1 MKEELEG
8 MISNLKNVGFTISKI
23 EKELNFSNGVIGKAI
38 SGKIKLND
46 EKFDLLKLF
55 YEKHTDV
62 NFELAKPENNN
73 IPSEPK
79 VKTPNSEE
87 KTKAPQQSYF
97 SKLLLEF
104 NNLVADQPSVKSI
117 KSELDAI
124 FQKSANSELNYRQTD
139 AIRARVINYM
149 NGDYGNSRNQLKT
162 S

>member
-46 EKFDLLKLF
+46 EKFDLLKKFHESLINSCDKDDF
-55 YEKHTDV
+55 NNTAEKSKEKQITV
-62 NFELAKPENNN
+62 
-73 IPSEPK
+73 
-79 VKTPNSEE
+79 VSEE

-104 NNLVADQPSVKSI
+104 NNLVANQPSVKLI

-139 AIRARVINYM
+139 AIRARVVNYI

>member
-1 MKEELEG
+1 MKEELEV
-8 MISNLKNVGFTISKI
+8 MISDLKNVGFTISRI

-46 EKFDLLKLF
+46 EKFDLLKKFHESLINSF
-55 YEKHTDV
+55 DKDDFNNTAEKSKEKQITV
-62 NFELAKPENNN
+62 
-73 IPSEPK
+73 
-79 VKTPNSEE
+79 VSEE
-87 KTKAPQQSYF
+87 KIKAPQQSYF

-139 AIRARVINYM
+139 AIRARVVNYI